1 MTFMYIGKD
10 FTPPD
15 AQGKITGQARYA
27 EDFRKEGMVF
37 ARLLTS
43 PVPSGMVRNID
54 ASEALRMDGVVG
66 ILTADDL
73 PAAQRPGVPALTNE
87 LTYVGQPILA
97 LVAISEQIAENAL
110 ERIKLDIERRPF
122 VVDPLVSLTAGGPRR
137 LSRRQRDGTDG

>member
-15 AQGKITGQARYA
+15 AMGKITGQARYA

-43 PVPSGMVRNID
+43 PVPSGIVRNID
-54 ASEALRMDGVVG
+54 ATEALRMDGVVG

-73 PAAQRPGVPALTNE
+73 PAAPRPGVPALSNE

-97 LVAISEQIAENAL
+97 LVAISE
-110 ERIKLDIERRPF
+110 
-122 VVDPLVSLTAGGPRR
+122 
-137 LSRRQRDGTDG
+137 